1 MAKYDK
7 HGMEGSR
14 TYTSWCLMKQRCG
27 NPNNDRYAAYGGKGI
42 TYDPKWAVFTGFFE
56 DMGERP
62 EGTSIDRIDNEGNYC
77 KENCRWATRAEQDR
91 NKAQTKMWTYNG
103 KTMCQQDWAAHL
115 GINQQTLSERDK
127 RGWPVERIL
136 ATPGRGRKS

>member
-7 HGMEGSR
+7 HGRKAALLTQHGVLCVSVVTIQTTTDTTNMEE
-14 TYTSWCLMKQRCG
+14 
-27 NPNNDRYAAYGGKGI
+27 KGI
-42 TYDPKWAVFTGFFE
+42 TYHPRWQIFTNFLE

-62 EGTSIDRIDNEGNYC
+62 EGTTIDRIDNEGNYC

-103 KTMCQQDWAAHL
+103 KTMCQQDWAAYL
-115 GINQQTLSERDK
+115 GINQQTLSMRDK
-127 RGWPVERIL
+127 KGWPIERIL
-136 ATPGRGRKS
+136 STPGRGRKS